1 MFFFGGKGLY
11 GLKVGGIAKDG
22 MALLTLDDFADSF
35 SEPAYIVMP
44 TEPH

>member
-22 MALLTLDDFADSF
+22 MAHDGTVDLG
-35 SEPAYIVMP
+35 
-44 TEPH
+44 